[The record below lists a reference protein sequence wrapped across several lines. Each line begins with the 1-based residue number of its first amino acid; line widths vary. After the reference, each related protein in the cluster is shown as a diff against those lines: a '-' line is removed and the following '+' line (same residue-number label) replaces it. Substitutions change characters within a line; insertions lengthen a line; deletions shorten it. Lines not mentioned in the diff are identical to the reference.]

1 MKRLQILTLISLL
14 ILSPT
19 AISEESGFRLGIELG
34 TGNVQ
39 VDAEDTI
46 LDLPN
51 DDGFGVGWEV
61 QYRWANNMVAA
72 LNFSSMSDDFLLSG
86 LDHYSTYQA
95 SLMLGYALPL
105 NDTISLVP
113 MVGINDWEVKEQEGF
128 ILNPGPEDEII
139 FEGTDITAKVAVDVA
154 LSESWRLSLSYA
166 YTDTDV
172 GSISRQMFG
181 LAYQF

>member
-1 MKRLQILTLISLL
+1 MKRLQVLTLNSLL
-14 ILSPT
+14 ILSPM
-19 AISEESGFRLGIELG
+19 AVSEESGFRLGIELG
-34 TGNVQ
+34 MGNVK
-39 VDAEDTI
+39 VDAEDSI

-51 DDGFGVGWEV
+51 EDGFGVGWEV

-72 LNFSSMSDDFLLSG
+72 LNLFTMSDFLLSG

-113 MVGINDWEVKEQEGF
+113 MVGMNDWEVKEQEGF

-139 FEGTDITAKVAVDVA
+139 FEGTDVTAKVAVDMAV
-154 LSESWRLSLSYA
+154 SESWRLSLSYA

-172 GSISRQMFG
+172 GSISRQMLG
-181 LAYQF
+181 VSYQF